1 MRSPIR
7 SSAPAGGPLARAG
20 RYALRVPMLLWHA
33 LVHLPPVMIGIALPT
48 DRIVLGGE
56 TLRSRLVRWW
66 QGGLMRVFGMRMRR
80 VGTPLPGAAL
90 FVANHVSWM
99 DISALHSQRMMG
111 FVAKQEIDGWPLV
124 GRMARRGETIF
135 HQRGSQESLGGVLEA
150 MIARLREGRAVGVFP
165 EGRTRDGR
173 EVGPFHARIFMAAVE
188 AGVPVQPVALRY
200 GAAGEGQCAVAF
212 QPREDFARNFL
223 RLLGEPA
230 RVVDVVFLEPVLP
243 GQAEGRA
250 AIAKIAR
257 ERIVEALQA
266 P

>member
-1 MRSPIR
+1 MRSPSR
-7 SSAPAGGPLARAG
+7 SSAPAGGRLARAG
-20 RYALRVPMLLWHA
+20 RYALRVPMLLWHV
-33 LVHLPPVMIGIALPT
+33 LVHLPPVMIGLALPS
-48 DRIVLGGE
+48 DRVAIGGE

-111 FVAKQEIDGWPLV
+111 FVAKQEIDGWPVV
-124 GRMARRGETIF
+124 GRMARRGETLF

-165 EGRTRDGR
+165 EGRTRDGA

-200 GAAGEGQCAVAF
+200 GSDGEGQRAVAF
-212 QPREDFARNFL
+212 QARENFGQNFL

>member
-1 MRSPIR
+1 MRSTTV
-7 SSAPAGGPLARAG
+7 STAPAGGRLARAG

-33 LVHLPPVMIGIALPT
+33 LVHLPPVMLALALPS
-48 DRIVLGGE
+48 DRVDLGGE
-56 TLRSRLVRWW
+56 TLRSRIVRWW

-80 VGTPLPGAAL
+80 VGTPLPGAVM

-111 FVAKQEIDGWPLV
+111 FVAKQEIDGWPVV

-165 EGRTRDGR
+165 EGRTRGGD

-200 GAAGEGQCAVAF
+200 GAAGEGQRAVAF
-212 QPREDFARNFL
+212 QPRENFLQNFL

-230 RVVDVVFLEPVLP
+230 RTVDVVFLEPVMP
-243 GQAEGRA
+243 GEADGRA

-257 ERIVEALQA
+257 ERIVEALRA